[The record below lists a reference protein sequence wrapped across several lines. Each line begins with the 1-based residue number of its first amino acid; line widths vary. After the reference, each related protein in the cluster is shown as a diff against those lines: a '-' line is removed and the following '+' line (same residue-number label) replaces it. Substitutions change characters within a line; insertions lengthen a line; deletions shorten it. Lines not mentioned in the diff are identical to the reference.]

1 MNNSLPLHFEGQQ
14 PDVVAAITN
23 PQVVLGT
30 AAALGA
36 ALAWYLLT
44 VNNSRI
50 QKIRGWPLVGQ
61 WSFFTKRHGEA
72 FEPRTSPLRVL
83 KIRFTDFVLEG
94 FHKLPNESMFGFN
107 ILEHNVVAI
116 RGEEARKTFFDRRDL
131 SFIEGY
137 RLLLGGSPDVKDVV
151 QDTPDRNDQENL
163 SWFIR
168 RLTPLLRMDRLA
180 ALTPEFMADL
190 ERNMVKWGTSGKF
203 DPFEDVYSIVFQLT
217 IRAAACREIA
227 DSVENCKQMEK
238 LYWLVEKGS
247 TPTTVL
253 MPWLPSKA
261 RKLKTKAT
269 TEIYNWFDNI
279 IKARQAEGRREEDA
293 LQVLMDM
300 GDSTADIIQFIL
312 GTLFAGII
320 NSGLMSAW
328 IFIFLDQEPQWK
340 TKVID
345 ELRSLLDKYAPASRG
360 YTSAAERFSDI
371 PPEAWEGE
379 MPVLEDC
386 LRETIRLVASGALL
400 RRVIK
405 GDVDLAGKTI
415 PNGYNPGRFA
425 EGQDKSQYHAFLGWG
440 VGRHPC
446 LGRRFAQYE
455 IKAICAMFLA
465 QVGDDT
471 TLSQS
476 IHPLITPV
484 QYDYEI
490 VNSKGVRPDPSTT
503 VPDRNNLYQLLT
515 TSMQARPKDEVFY
528 VKYTKRE
535 QML

>member
-1 MNNSLPLHFEGQQ
+1 
-14 PDVVAAITN
+14 
-23 PQVVLGT
+23 
-30 AAALGA
+30 
-36 ALAWYLLT
+36 
-44 VNNSRI
+44 
-50 QKIRGWPLVGQ
+50 
-61 WSFFTKRHGEA
+61 
-72 FEPRTSPLRVL
+72 
-83 KIRFTDFVLEG
+83 
-94 FHKLPNESMFGFN
+94 
-107 ILEHNVVAI
+107 HNVVAV

-137 RLLLGGSPDVKDVV
+137 RLLLGGTPDVKDVV
-151 QDTPDRNDQENL
+151 QDTPDKNDQEQL
-163 SWFIR
+163 SGFIR
-168 RLTPLLRMDRLA
+168 RLSPLLRMDRLA
-180 ALTPEFMADL
+180 ALTPQFMADL

-217 IRAAACREIA
+217 IRATACREIA
-227 DSVENCKQMEK
+227 DSVESCKRMEK
-238 LYWLVEKGS
+238 LYWLVEKAS

-261 RKLKTKAT
+261 RKLKTEAT
-269 TEIYNWFDNI
+269 TEIYNWFDDI

-293 LQVLMDM
+293 LQVLLDL
-300 GDSTADIIQFIL
+300 GDSTIEVIQFIL

-328 IFIFLDQEPQWK
+328 IFIFLNQEPEWK
-340 TKVID
+340 AKVID
-345 ELRSLLDKYAPASRG
+345 EIRALLEKYAPVSRG
-360 YTSAAERFSDI
+360 YASAAERFSDI

-386 LRETIRLVASGALL
+386 LRETIRLVGSGALL
-400 RRVIK
+400 RRVIR

-415 PNGYNPGRFA
+415 PNGSFLVYLAGETHNNAEIYPEPAKYNPGRFA

-465 QVGDDT
+465 Q
-471 TLSQS
+471 
-476 IHPLITPV
+476 
-484 QYDYEI
+484 YDYEI
-490 VNSKGVRPDPSTT
+490 VNSRGVRPDPSTT
-503 VPDRNNLYQLLT
+503 VPDRNNLYQ
-515 TSMQARPKDEVFY
+515 ARPKDEVFY

-535 QML
+535 RML